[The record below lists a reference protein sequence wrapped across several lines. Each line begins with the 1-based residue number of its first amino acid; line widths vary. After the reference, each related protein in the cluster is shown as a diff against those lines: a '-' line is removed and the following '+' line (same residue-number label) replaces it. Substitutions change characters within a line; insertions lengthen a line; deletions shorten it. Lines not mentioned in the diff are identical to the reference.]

1 MLIAKNIQ
9 WDIDLEKGKT
19 HEEMKKEIGLPDE
32 IEIPEEMTNIDDI
45 EDYISDIT
53 GYCHSGFELTKT
65 PQKCSM
71 NKLEKLLKRA
81 FENEGDKNSYKS
93 GKYAVAFEERIF
105 ETLFWIYENNIPI
118 MEGNIFT
125 KEIQFNV
132 SENEINFEY
141 YISAIQNVLNG
152 LLGGGFQFVGEI
164 YEKYR
169 KKQLENLPCISK
181 TLADKLVKSS
191 EINLKLFESHY
202 AEINQM
208 PFSELKEFVT
218 KHSES
223 IMGIGRDDVINDLS
237 IDFRINSVLSASIHQ
252 KMDDNTVYIGD
263 SFGIWDERG
272 KHLGFFKMDEIHY
285 MIDRT
290 YDDFFESAASIEYNG
305 IVFNNWTFNK
315 FVGLIYGEMC
325 ESCAKKY
332 REILEDE
339 LSPCRTGTCSV
350 KNCDADTN
358 NHYYVTFKPELIRI
372 HERKEWIVNE

>member
-141 YISAIQNVLNG
+141 YISAIQNVW
-152 LLGGGFQFVGEI
+152 
-164 YEKYR
+164 YPY
-169 KKQLENLPCISK
+169 
-181 TLADKLVKSS
+181 
-191 EINLKLFESHY
+191 
-202 AEINQM
+202 
-208 PFSELKEFVT
+208 
-218 KHSES
+218 
-223 IMGIGRDDVINDLS
+223 
-237 IDFRINSVLSASIHQ
+237 
-252 KMDDNTVYIGD
+252 
-263 SFGIWDERG
+263 
-272 KHLGFFKMDEIHY
+272 
-285 MIDRT
+285 
-290 YDDFFESAASIEYNG
+290 
-305 IVFNNWTFNK
+305 
-315 FVGLIYGEMC
+315 
-325 ESCAKKY
+325 
-332 REILEDE
+332 
-339 LSPCRTGTCSV
+339 
-350 KNCDADTN
+350 
-358 NHYYVTFKPELIRI
+358 
-372 HERKEWIVNE
+372 